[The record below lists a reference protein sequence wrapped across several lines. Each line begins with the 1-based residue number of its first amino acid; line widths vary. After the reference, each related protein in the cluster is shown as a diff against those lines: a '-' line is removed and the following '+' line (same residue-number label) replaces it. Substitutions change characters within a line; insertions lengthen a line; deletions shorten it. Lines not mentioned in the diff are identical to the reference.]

1 MKRTCDRLPI
11 FSVSIWKNTAVFAW
25 RGFLVN
31 GRWKRQYSMFDLL
44 HIWTITQYLT
54 FFTAMSTEPSQA
66 PSILMKPTKLAPL
79 STIAMF
85 ILNKNLI
92 RTTTVQCNEM
102 VHLWSV
108 KGGYEPKHKCTGK
121 EIFSPNLEP
130 FRFLGPATWSI
141 GTFFNKGLREG
152 HSAYLDLHLLSGFDG
167 KIKDC
172 HRTNS
177 PHLSACWEWRLY

>member
-1 MKRTCDRLPI
+1 MTRGTPPGKVINPWLECSMLKRLPPGWKWVKKNHFYLYQCMKRTCDRLPI

-25 RGFLVN
+25 RGFWVN
-31 GRWKRQYSMFDLL
+31 GRWMRQYSKTLLLMFDLL

-85 ILNKNLI
+85 ILNKKLI

-108 KGGYEPKHKCTGK
+108 KGGYEHKHKC
-121 EIFSPNLEP
+121 
-130 FRFLGPATWSI
+130 
-141 GTFFNKGLREG
+141 
-152 HSAYLDLHLLSGFDG
+152 
-167 KIKDC
+167 
-172 HRTNS
+172 
-177 PHLSACWEWRLY
+177 

>member
-1 MKRTCDRLPI
+1 MTRGTPPGKVINPWLECSMLKRLPPG
-11 FSVSIWKNTAVFAW
+11 WKWLKKITFIYISAWSAPAIDCQSSLCPFGKTLLSLPDVVFRSMDVEW
-25 RGFLVN
+25 DNILL
-31 GRWKRQYSMFDLL
+31 MFDML

-108 KGGYEPKHKCTGK
+108 KGGYEHKHKC
-121 EIFSPNLEP
+121 
-130 FRFLGPATWSI
+130 
-141 GTFFNKGLREG
+141 
-152 HSAYLDLHLLSGFDG
+152 
-167 KIKDC
+167 
-172 HRTNS
+172 
-177 PHLSACWEWRLY
+177 

>member
-1 MKRTCDRLPI
+1 MTRGTPPGKVINPWLECSMLKRLPPGWKWLKKNHFYLYQCMKRTCDRLPI
-11 FSVSIWKNTAVFAW
+11 FSVSIWKNTVVFAW

-31 GRWKRQYSMFDLL
+31 GRWMRQYSKTLLLMFDLL

-85 ILNKNLI
+85 ILNKKLI

-102 VHLWSV
+102 VHLWRAQRKHVSV
-108 KGGYEPKHKCTGK
+108 I
-121 EIFSPNLEP
+121 IF
-130 FRFLGPATWSI
+130 W
-141 GTFFNKGLREG
+141 
-152 HSAYLDLHLLSGFDG
+152 
-167 KIKDC
+167 
-172 HRTNS
+172 
-177 PHLSACWEWRLY
+177 